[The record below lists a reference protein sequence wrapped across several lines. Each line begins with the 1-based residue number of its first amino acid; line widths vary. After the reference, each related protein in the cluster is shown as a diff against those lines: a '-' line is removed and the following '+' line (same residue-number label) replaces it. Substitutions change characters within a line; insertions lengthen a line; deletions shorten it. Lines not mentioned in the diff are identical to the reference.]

1 MLTRRSFLALTAAGA
16 ASVSARP
23 VRAIEPIPRQ
33 GRAMKLSLAAYSFRN
48 VLTGRKSR

>member
-23 VRAIEPIPRQ
+23 VQAIEPIARH
-33 GRAMKLSLAAYSFRN
+33 GAA
-48 VLTGRKSR
+48 G